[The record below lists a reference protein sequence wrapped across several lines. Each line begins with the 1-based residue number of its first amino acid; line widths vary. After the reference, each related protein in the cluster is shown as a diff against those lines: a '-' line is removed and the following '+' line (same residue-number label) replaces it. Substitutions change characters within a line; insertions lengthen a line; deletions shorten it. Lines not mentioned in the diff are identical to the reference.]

1 MYSTRSTNIKK
12 KREQKEE
19 KERKKR
25 ERERERECLSVCGR
39 EKTWCERKSEK

>member
-12 KREQKEE
+12 KEREQKEE
-19 KERKKR
+19 KERKK
-25 ERERERECLSVCGR
+25 RERERECLSVCGR